1 MSKVKTKLDK
11 ALEKL
16 QNEYVG
22 RCCMVNT
29 LSNRGRSGYIKDA
42 LPTSLGVYLNVVF
55 DDFDE
60 AMLYESWFNVNELD
74 IFEV

>member
-16 QNEYVG
+16 QNEFVG
-22 RCCMVNT
+22 RCCMVNV
-29 LSNRGRSGYIKDA
+29 LSNRGRSGHIVDA
-42 LPTSLGVYLNVVF
+42 LPTSLGEYVHVVF